1 MTQYSQSVAESFH
14 RALRTAGVDFAV
26 YVPDSLLD
34 PIERLLDDDAEVQ
47 TVVCAREDE
56 GIAMAMGAYL
66 GGKLPVALMESSGL
80 GLSGLILARGLLQR
94 TPLLL
99 IASHDR
105 ALGMQFDYHGA
116 TRMVGQA
123 TLDGLGIPY
132 VVLQSAEMVETAI
145 REAALTVR
153 GQRMPVGVF
162 VPRHV
167 IVASAAG
174 GTAPPAPPG
183 R

>member
-1 MTQYSQSVAESFH
+1 MTQYASDVAQSFH
-14 RALRTAGVDFAV
+14 RALRSAGVDFAV

-34 PIERLLDDDAEVQ
+34 PIERLLDADSEITTIVA
-47 TVVCAREDE
+47 AREDE
-56 GIAMAMGAYL
+56 GIAIAMGACL
-66 GGKLPVALMESSGL
+66 GGKVPVALMESSGL

-132 VVLQSAEMVETAI
+132 VVLTSRDMVETVI
-145 REAALTVR
+145 REAALTIR
-153 GQRMPVGVF
+153 GQRIPVGVF
-162 VPRHV
+162 VPRH
-167 IVASAAG
+167 IIIA
-174 GTAPPAPPG
+174 
-183 R
+183 